1 MDMWVSYL
9 ALLFDFNFAPSF
21 KYILENDYINAIVD
35 RIPYTNSGTAKKMEE
50 VRKIATDFCIEKQ
63 DYIQK

>member
-1 MDMWVSYL
+1 MDL
-9 ALLFDFNFAPSF
+9 
-21 KYILENDYINAIVD
+21 KQLENDYINAIVD